1 MEGREHESSR
11 AEARDVRFFGAQ
23 TGAAGPVGTPVV
35 TGPGV
40 SGPGVSGPGVNG
52 SEVAGPVAAGSR
64 GARPWVSPSPPPSGG
79 LVNDGSG
86 VVWRG
91 CGDGLECAK
100 LAVPVDWAAP
110 RGPRTEV
117 DVARMPARDP
127 ARSLGPLVV
136 NVGEGSTLQS
146 VRARPDAVSELA
158 RWFDVVF
165 VEGRG
170 IGDRGSAAMVRCSVP
185 PPDPRRIQLAPGPAA
200 WRAYARDNAAYDRS
214 CRLAAGPAYAGLT
227 SWQVAHD
234 LDALRAALG
243 QHRLRYFGN
252 AYGAVYGRAYAE
264 LFPRRVGRMYLE
276 GLPDHPGTGLGRR
289 LIAHA
294 RAAERRL
301 SAFSDWCA
309 NQPGCPLA
317 DDDAVAVL
325 DDLLERA
332 PSAANPSGR
341 LGKAGPGHGAG
352 VVSGYQ
358 VVAAV
363 LAGLTPERWPEL
375 ARALSAAE
383 AGDLSALAAMA
394 SVTRPAEPGTVA
406 RSTWCHDFMPVVPG
420 YRRFLAMESRLRAVA
435 PRVGWLT
442 GRHEIARCLGLRPL
456 PPRPPHAA
464 TPVGESA
471 GGPGDDTGDDGSV
484 VPVTA
489 AGGGGSVGQVARGG
503 EGSVPLLARAGSEG
517 DVVPVIPGSESPVV
531 PGAMA
536 GAESPVSPVA
546 AEGGGSVVGVPRGGD
561 GFVPRVAMAGGEGAV
576 PPVAAAGVE
585 GSVVWMAPGGGGFVL
600 PLEMAGGEGSV
611 LPGTMAGG
619 EDSMVSVAAGGRSSV
634 LVGIG
639 RLDAGNPPAAAARAA
654 RRIPGARVLWHGD
667 GQDAYLLQG
676 AGKLRAACLRARVHD
691 YLVNGVLPR
700 PRTLCPGELTAG
712 RFH

>member
-1 MEGREHESSR
+1 MPPATR
-11 AEARDVRFFGAQ
+11 V
-23 TGAAGPVGTPVV
+23 TVGAATASPPTSGAVTRNHGSSGPQVRASGLAGMPVV
-35 TGPGV
+35 AGLFGVPAAGGLVGVPVVGGPG
-40 SGPGVSGPGVNG
+40 
-52 SEVAGPVAAGSR
+52 

-79 LVNDGSG
+79 LVGDGSG
-86 VVWRG
+86 VVWRD
-91 CGDGLECAK
+91 CGDGLQCAK
-100 LAVPVDWAAP
+100 LSVPVDWAAP

-136 NVGEGSTLQS
+136 NIGEDSTVQG
-146 VRARPDAVSELA
+146 VRARPDTVSELA

-170 IGDRGSAAMVRCSVP
+170 FGDRGSAAMVRCSVP
-185 PPDPRRIQLAPGPAA
+185 PPDPRRIQLVPGPAA

-214 CRLAAGPAYAGLT
+214 CRVAAGPAYAGFT

-243 QHRLRYFGN
+243 QDRLRYFGN

-301 SAFSDWCA
+301 SAFGDWCA

-325 DDLLERA
+325 DALLERA

-341 LGKAGPGHGAG
+341 LGQAGPGQGRG

-363 LAGLTPERWPEL
+363 LAGLTPQRWPEL
-375 ARALSAAE
+375 ARALAAAE
-383 AGDLSALAAMA
+383 AGDLRALAAMA
-394 SVTRPAEPGTVA
+394 SVSRAAEPGTVA

-442 GRHEIARCLGLRPL
+442 GRHELARCLGLRPL
-456 PPRPPHAA
+456 PPRPA
-464 TPVGESA
+464 TPATAMDEGQGSATGREDTTARMTAPGIGGPTVRVPA
-471 GGPGDDTGDDGSV
+471 GGDRSAVRRVTPGDEGSVMPVTSGDEGFALPVWAAEGERFV
-484 VPVTA
+484 VPV
-489 AGGGGSVGQVARGG
+489 
-503 EGSVPLLARAGSEG
+503 
-517 DVVPVIPGSESPVV
+517 
-531 PGAMA
+531 
-536 GAESPVSPVA
+536 VA
-546 AEGGGSVVGVPRGGD
+546 A
-561 GFVPRVAMAGGEGAV
+561 
-576 PPVAAAGVE
+576 
-585 GSVVWMAPGGGGFVL
+585 
-600 PLEMAGGEGSV
+600 
-611 LPGTMAGG
+611 
-619 EDSMVSVAAGGRSSV
+619 GRSSV

-639 RLDAGNPPAAAARAA
+639 MLDAGNPPAAAARAA

-676 AGKLRAACLRARVHD
+676 AGKLRAACLRARVHG